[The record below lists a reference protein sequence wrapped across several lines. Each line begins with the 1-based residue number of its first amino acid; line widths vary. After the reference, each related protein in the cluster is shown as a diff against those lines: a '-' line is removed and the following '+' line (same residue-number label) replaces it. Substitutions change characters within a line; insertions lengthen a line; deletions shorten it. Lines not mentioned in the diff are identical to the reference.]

1 MPCPSSFGRSLEW
14 GAFTSRWQNWSWM
27 KSCLFQFLT
36 RFIFKIKRDIFYV
49 GVDQVF
55 HPLTLS
61 QQLILGQYFKIE
73 VSSVLL
79 RTRYVLNTQIS
90 LFKDIFLLTTVS
102 GAQLRTWGCS
112 SGWWQFPVCW
122 GTPEL
127 ATNVLCKS
135 DRQVNDLVINCYVS
149 Y

>member
-1 MPCPSSFGRSLEW
+1 MPHFGYHQDSEMNKCIMSVEEMWSFSNSQPNFQHLCMPCPSSFGRSLEW

-102 GAQLRTWGCS
+102 GAQLRT
-112 SGWWQFPVCW
+112 
-122 GTPEL
+122 
-127 ATNVLCKS
+127 
-135 DRQVNDLVINCYVS
+135 
-149 Y
+149 